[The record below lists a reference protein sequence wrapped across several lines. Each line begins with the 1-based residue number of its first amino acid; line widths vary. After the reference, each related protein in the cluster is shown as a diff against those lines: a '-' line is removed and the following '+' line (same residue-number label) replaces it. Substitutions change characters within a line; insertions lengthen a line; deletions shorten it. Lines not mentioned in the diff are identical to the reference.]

1 MINVMKV
8 ESIPKIRVRE
18 IVYENK
24 VPLWVYQL
32 IKNKWKRLPSDRT
45 VVTKETLEP
54 PSFLFDTFGGALVAY
69 AKKFAHIHCS
79 IYGLDQLF
87 V

>member
-24 VPLWVYQL
+24 VASMSVSNNNKQMEKATVRSQL
-32 IKNKWKRLPSDRT
+32 L
-45 VVTKETLEP
+45 
-54 PSFLFDTFGGALVAY
+54 
-69 AKKFAHIHCS
+69 
-79 IYGLDQLF
+79 
-87 V
+87 

>member
-24 VPLWVYQL
+24 VASLSVS
-32 IKNKWKRLPSDRT
+32 INNKRMEKAT
-45 VVTKETLEP
+45 VRSEL
-54 PSFLFDTFGGALVAY
+54 L
-69 AKKFAHIHCS
+69 
-79 IYGLDQLF
+79 
-87 V
+87 

>member
-24 VPLWVYQL
+24 VASLSVS
-32 IKNKWKRLPSDRT
+32 INNKQMEKAT
-45 VVTKETLEP
+45 VRSEL
-54 PSFLFDTFGGALVAY
+54 L
-69 AKKFAHIHCS
+69 
-79 IYGLDQLF
+79 
-87 V
+87 

>member
-24 VPLWVYQL
+24 VASLSVS
-32 IKNKWKRLPSDRT
+32 INNKQMRKAADRS
-45 VVTKETLEP
+45 KL
-54 PSFLFDTFGGALVAY
+54 L
-69 AKKFAHIHCS
+69 
-79 IYGLDQLF
+79 
-87 V
+87 

>member
-24 VPLWVYQL
+24 VASLSVS
-32 IKNKWKRLPSDRT
+32 INNKQMEKA
-45 VVTKETLEP
+45 
-54 PSFLFDTFGGALVAY
+54 TFRSEL
-69 AKKFAHIHCS
+69 
-79 IYGLDQLF
+79 L
-87 V
+87 